1 MAQQQQLLLVL
12 GLLIIGVA
20 VSTGIKLYQENGDSI
35 YLSQI
40 EQDLQYLATKAQ
52 EYYHKPTSL
61 EGGKKSFSKIKKGTA
76 GLQKYLE
83 VGAVY
88 GNKKSFATYQ
98 VTNASTNSLI
108 IQADGIAPV
117 RTKIIPRYTVTI
129 TGKDYKI
136 KRTR

>member
-20 VSTGIKLYQENGDSI
+20 VSTGIKIYQENSDSV

-40 EQDLQYLATKAQ
+40 EQDLQYLATKAL
-52 EYYHKPTSL
+52 EYYHKPENL

-76 GLQKYLE
+76 SLQKYLE
-83 VGAVY
+83 VDALY
-88 GNKKSFATYQ
+88 TNKKTFATYQ
-98 VTNASTNSLI
+98 ITTVSANSLV
-108 IQADGIAPV
+108 IQADGITPV
-117 RTKIIPRYTVTI
+117 RTKVLPRYTVTI
-129 TGKDYKI
+129 TSKDYKI

>member
-1 MAQQQQLLLVL
+1 MAQQQQLLIVL
-12 GLLIIGVA
+12 GLIIIGLA
-20 VSTGIKLYQENGDSI
+20 VSTGIKIYQENADSI

-40 EQDLQYLATKAQ
+40 EQDMQYLATKAQ
-52 EYYHKPTSL
+52 EYYHKPTNL
-61 EGGKKSFSKIKKGTA
+61 EGGKKSFSKITKGKA

-83 VGAVY
+83 VAVLY
-88 GNKKSFATYQ
+88 TNKKSFATYQ
-98 VTNASTNSLI
+98 VTTVSANSLV

-117 RTKIIPRYTVTI
+117 RTNVIPRYTVTI